1 MGDPVGRSFPLIL
14 LVGRP
19 ASGKSEIIDYLS
31 RLPAAERLRRFHVGE
46 LQVLDDFPLLWSWI
60 EEDQILEDLGKPR
73 VHTDAEGYFRQPY
86 LWDLLIRRLC
96 FEYAKL
102 RAASPELGRPAT
114 VILEFS
120 RGAEHGG
127 YAGAFGQLSEAVAA
141 AACVLYVQV
150 SFDESLRKNRRRF
163 NPNQPHSILEHSL
176 PDAKM
181 ERLYRNDDWSGS
193 RGPWLS
199 ENTGGRTG
207 CSPTRTTSPPR
218 VESSW
223 ANAWRSCSIACG
235 GCSRPG
241 AGKKKEHLGSTRVVH
256 LGTKGEV

>member
-1 MGDPVGRSFPLIL
+1 VSRSGMGDPVGRSFPLIL

-181 ERLYRNDDWSGS
+181 ERLYRNDDWSGLAD
-193 RGPWLS
+193 G
-199 ENTGGRTG
+199 
-207 CSPTRTTSPPR
+207 
-218 VESSW
+218 ESGTL
-223 ANAWRSCSIACG
+223 ALGKYR
-235 GCSRPG
+235 RPYG
-241 AGKKKEHLGSTRVVH
+241 VFPNEDDVT
-256 LGTKGEV
+256 TKGGELLGERLEIVLDRLWGVLEAGGG